1 MWYNFFKRKKDMG
14 MKEIPLSKLKD
25 DVEQQRNAIALLAS
39 RLSAMRDEVEELK
52 NDVLKLRENVVED
65 VKYLYERVK

>member
-1 MWYNFFKRKKDMG
+1 MG